1 MLVIAPEILDLLEQT
16 RQVALS
22 YADTEENSHWGIRS
36 FIRERKGRNF
46 LFANEQKDHLGLD
59 FRVPL
64 EDKATALALPFVA
77 LHKSMGSRGWLTAR
91 VRTEDE
97 LEAIIPLVRL
107 SYELAK
113 PFRRPEEALPGEA
126 PEVLDFLEQVRR
138 AAFSYEDVEEYFPY
152 GDRAFRSRKGQIFL
166 YASEYDSALYVN
178 VRLPFGER
186 EFALSLPNA
195 EIPKYIGHKGWVGLK
210 ASTQDELDMVLPWID
225 LSYQENK
232 PRRKVKAKK

>member
-22 YADTEENSHWGIRS
+22 YPDTDESSHWGIRS
-36 FIRERKGRNF
+36 FHRELKGRNF

-59 FRVPL
+59 FRVPPA
-64 EDKATALALPFVA
+64 DKATALALPFVE
-77 LHKSMGSRGWLTAR
+77 LHKSMSSRGWLTAR
-91 VRTEDE
+91 VRTGDE
-97 LEAIIPLVRL
+97 LETIIPLLRL

-113 PFRRPEEALPGEA
+113 PFRRPGEALPGEA
-126 PEVLDFLEQVRR
+126 PQVLDFLEQVRR
-138 AAFSYEDVEEYFPY
+138 AAFCYEDVEEYFPY
-152 GDRAFRSRKGQIFL
+152 GDRAFRSRTGQIFL
-166 YASEYDSALYVN
+166 YASEFDSALHLN

-195 EIPKYIGHKGWVGLK
+195 EIPKYIGNKGWVGLT

-225 LSYQENK
+225 LSYEENK
-232 PRRKVKAKK
+232 PKRKSKVKK